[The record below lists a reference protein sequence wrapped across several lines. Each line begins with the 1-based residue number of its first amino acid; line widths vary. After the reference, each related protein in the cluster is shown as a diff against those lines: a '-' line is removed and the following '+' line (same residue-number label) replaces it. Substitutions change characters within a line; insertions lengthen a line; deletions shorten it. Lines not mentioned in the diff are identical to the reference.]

1 MSSRPDCNFCN
12 TVVAMG
18 TCDCGRNIFGSLSE
32 EEKKEQ
38 QKYFSKMKKKDWFRK
53 LLGAI

>member
-12 TVVAMG
+12 TAVAMG
-18 TCDCGRNIFGSLSE
+18 SCDCGRNIFGELTE

-38 QKYFSKMKKKDWFRK
+38 TKYFKKKKKNDSE
-53 LLGAI
+53 